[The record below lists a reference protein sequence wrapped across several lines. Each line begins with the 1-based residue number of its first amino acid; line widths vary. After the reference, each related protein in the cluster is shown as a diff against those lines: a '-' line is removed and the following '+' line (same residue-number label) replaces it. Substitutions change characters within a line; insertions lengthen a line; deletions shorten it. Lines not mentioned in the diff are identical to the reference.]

1 MTALHDA
8 IEYSALGWVKPELD
22 ETLRLVRVEIEGFA
36 DDPSDTSRMRVC
48 ADLLHQVQGT
58 LRMVELYAPAM
69 VAEEMEQLSVALQN
83 GQASD
88 RDGACSALMR
98 GVVLLPDYLE
108 RLQSGHKEISIVLL
122 PMLNEL
128 RAARGEA
135 GLSESVLFNPDLDRP
150 LPATLPKA
158 TPLSPA
164 ARAHE
169 VAPYL
174 VRLRDA
180 LQSWPEQGPPGDAEG
195 LHFAAE
201 ALLARTTDE
210 SQRRMLW
217 VASMVA
223 TALRDKAMTSSAGL
237 RQAFASVDRES
248 RGIFQQ
254 GGFDAPRADAALE
267 PTRQL
272 LYHVAHSDSV
282 HPALSKLRDVFALD
296 ALKPTESE
304 LDHARGSVAGRNRS
318 LLDTVSAA
326 IKEDLLRVKDELDLY
341 LRTGKSNPAELQ
353 PQAERLQNVSDTL
366 GMLGLGL
373 ARSLVLQQREA
384 MQEIVDGKRKADETA
399 LLEVAG
405 ALLYVDA
412 SLDDQVARLA
422 SGDSVDS
429 EDDLAGAEARKV
441 LDVLVREAI
450 ANFAL
455 ARQAFVAFVETAWSH
470 AELEPVPKLL
480 RDVSGALNILELPQ
494 PAQYL
499 DGVRLYTE
507 IELLERRRIPNGRQ
521 LDTFADALA
530 SVEYYLEAL
539 RESRANRDDI
549 LDIARNSLEALGYW
563 PLPAERP
570 AAAPVAVPAV
580 DMPAVEMRVVETPA
594 VEVPA
599 VEAPAVVEAAV
610 VEVPAVEPV
619 AIEAAAVEPAAAAP
633 AVVEAATIAPVAE
646 TPAPAAP
653 VEPKPFVPLF
663 LPPREPAAPTPVPAV
678 EPVAFAPPVET
689 APAADVVPPVEA
701 VEARSAVD
709 VLTDAEPAA
718 PAAPPAAAPTAAPVV
733 EPAVEPVAAG
743 FDATSDD
750 IDDEIREIFLE
761 EFEEEIGNLALL
773 LPAWKAD
780 PNNIELLQPVRRV
793 FHTLKGSGRLVGA
806 KTLGEFSWKIENM
819 LNKVRD
825 GHRPATPPVVAMVD
839 QAYSTLPQLHAALRG
854 EGGVTVDLRAMESF
868 AERIAGGE
876 EVMPVIAAI
885 ATAPAVV
892 DTAPVETPM
901 AEAAVV
907 APVVEPVVAEA
918 PAVVEEDGIPVSV
931 DAILLEI
938 LQAEV
943 GGHLTT
949 IHGWLARARS
959 APVAADEPLV
969 RAIHTMNGAFA
980 MAEVPSITDALT
992 PAEGYVHRL
1001 LASADLADAEG
1012 VDAIAELAE
1021 RVRATISALTVPGG
1035 RVPRCDALA
1044 ARFAA
1049 LRESLPDSRPVGG
1062 LVEEPLGFEDGAAA
1076 STVEQPVELTE
1087 LDLSAYGH
1095 FDATP
1100 DAPAAVR
1107 ETARSSDF
1115 GPLTLTEE
1123 DEAELARLLG
1133 QAEPVPVAAD
1143 VDAPQAPADAAL
1155 PTDPD
1160 DAERLL
1166 ALMESFEA
1174 ERLETERA
1182 EAARAEA
1189 ERLEAERA
1197 EAERAE
1203 AERLEAERAV
1213 AALREREQQDF
1224 IRIENE
1230 RLEAERLKAER
1241 LEAER
1246 LEAERLEAER
1256 LEAERLEAERL
1267 EAERL
1272 EAERLEAERLEAE
1285 RLEAERLEAERLEA
1299 ERLEAS
1305 VREQE
1310 LLDLIRI
1317 EDERLEAERQQAVQ
1331 REAEL
1336 LEAER
1341 LLAEGGEAEP
1351 AEHVELP
1358 AFADFEI
1365 PPVLA
1370 EAVPAELAPA
1380 ESAPVAET
1388 AAQASVVSVLLAH
1401 SAVVDP
1407 DDALEMGDLDADLVD
1422 IFVEEGRD
1430 LLDHSDQLLVRL
1442 RESPDEREVIAGLQR
1457 DLHTLKGGAR
1467 MAGIMAIGELGHAM
1481 ESLLEAAAEH
1491 RLQLG
1496 RQDIPLLE
1504 GGFDRLH
1511 TMVTRV
1517 GDRRAVAMPEALIA
1531 AFDTRALGHALETAP
1546 AAPHAEDAFDDGI
1559 EFEAAELETPVVEA
1573 PAVEEPVAEAPAL
1586 ESPAVEPLV
1595 VEDITLEAPAV
1606 EADAVEQPAIEEPA
1620 FEELT
1625 LETSAL
1631 ELVEFDASERASPV
1645 ADAPAGTVVDEI
1657 AFEDFVFDEEISL
1670 ETTPDAEPSVEQ
1682 PLVEQTLVEHTYVDG
1697 AFADFVLPVQEPVP
1711 GDGDAAFAPE
1721 AAVGDAVPPGLD
1733 LPAFELE
1740 DFEALI
1746 AGTPAPEAPAAEQP
1760 AVEESTVEEP
1770 AAVEQ
1775 VIDAHAAEASAAE
1788 EPVVEAP
1795 AVEESAVEEP
1805 AVDQPEAADASQ
1817 PVFTPPVFAP
1827 LPGLK
1832 PLSMPMDFSTGAD
1845 DDLGLRGTQEQ
1856 VRVRAELLDRL
1867 VNYAGEV
1874 AIYRSRLEQQLG
1886 AFRGATAEME
1896 QTNLRLRDQL
1906 RRLEIETEAQIIARY
1921 QREGE
1926 TRDATFD
1933 PLELDRFS
1941 NLQQLSR
1948 ALAETATDL
1957 SSLQGTLD
1965 DLTQGYE
1972 TLLLQQSRVSSELQ
1986 EGLMRTRMVPF
1997 DTVVPRLRRVLR
2009 QASTDSGKPAQLK
2022 LEGAQ
2027 GELDR
2032 NVLERMTAPL
2042 EHMLRNAV
2050 AHGLEKPG
2058 VRAQSGKPEE
2068 GVVTLSIRK
2077 EGSEV
2082 VLQISDDGRGL
2093 DRKAIRERGEARGLV
2108 RKDAPLSNTQL
2119 DALIFEPGFSTAEEV
2134 TRLAGRGVGM
2144 DVVASEVRQLG
2155 GTIDIQSELG
2165 KGTVFTLRLPQTLA
2179 VTQAAFV
2186 RIGETTFAVPIAS
2199 VRGVGRIPRE
2209 ALAKGDVSS
2218 YRYGNEEYVLHDLG
2232 SLIGHA
2238 PAKAEGQLQM
2248 PVLLTRSGD
2257 LHVAVTV
2264 DQIVGNREIVVK
2276 PIGPQVASIPGI
2288 FGATIMGDGSV
2299 VVILDVAP
2307 LVRRQASLLPD
2318 EQIEEAAPVESRAV
2332 PLVMVVDDSITM
2344 RKVTGRVLERNN
2356 FEVVTAK
2363 DGLDALERLAEVVP
2377 DLMLLDIEMP
2387 RMDGYELATAMKADP
2402 RLAKVPII
2410 MITSRTGDKHR
2421 QRAMDIGVDRYLGKP
2436 YQENELM
2443 RNVFGLLEAVRSD
2456 A

>member
-1 MTALHDA
+1 MTALRDA
-8 IEYSALGWVKPELD
+8 IEYSALGWIKPELD
-22 ETLRLVRVEIEGFA
+22 ETLRLVRVEVEGFA
-36 DDPSDTSRMRVC
+36 DEPADTSRMRVS

-69 VAEEMEQLSVALQN
+69 VAEEMEQLSVALRD
-83 GQASD
+83 GKVED
-88 RDGACSALMR
+88 RDAACSALMR

-128 RAARGEA
+128 RAARGEV

-150 LPATLPKA
+150 LPPTLPRA

-174 VRLRDA
+174 ARLRDA
-180 LQSWPEQGPPGDAEG
+180 LDAWPENGAPGDADG
-195 LHFAAE
+195 LQFAAE

-217 VASMVA
+217 VASLVA
-223 TALRDKAMTSSAGL
+223 GALRDRALPGNAGL

-248 RGIFQQ
+248 RGLFQQ
-254 GGFDAPRADAALE
+254 GGFGSPRADAALE

-272 LYHVAHSDSV
+272 LFHVAQSESD
-282 HPALSKLRDVFALD
+282 HPSLLKLRQVFELD

-341 LRTGKSNPAELQ
+341 LRTGKRDPAELR
-353 PQAERLQNVSDTL
+353 PQADRLQSVSDTL

-373 ARSLVLQQREA
+373 ARSLVEQQRDA
-384 MQEIVDGKRKADETA
+384 MQDIVDGKRQADETA

-422 SGDSVDS
+422 SGDGTDT
-429 EDDLAGAEARKV
+429 EEDLANAEARKV

-450 ANFAL
+450 GNFAA
-455 ARQAFVAFVETAWSH
+455 ARQAFVAFVETAWNH
-470 AELEPVPKLL
+470 AELEPVPQLL
-480 RDVSGALNILELPQ
+480 REVSGALNILELPL

-507 IELLERRRIPNGRQ
+507 YELLGRRRIPNGRQ

-539 RESRANRDDI
+539 REQRANRDDI
-549 LDIARNSLEALGYW
+549 LDITRNSLEALGYW

-570 AAAPVAVPAV
+570 VAPAAVATPEAAQPPAAAPLSIETLA
-580 DMPAVEMRVVETPA
+580 ETPVQA
-594 VEVPA
+594 TP
-599 VEAPAVVEAAV
+599 
-610 VEVPAVEPV
+610 
-619 AIEAAAVEPAAAAP
+619 VEPAAASIP
-633 AVVEAATIAPVAE
+633 
-646 TPAPAAP
+646 
-653 VEPKPFVPLF
+653 
-663 LPPREPAAPTPVPAV
+663 
-678 EPVAFAPPVET
+678 
-689 APAADVVPPVEA
+689 
-701 VEARSAVD
+701 
-709 VLTDAEPAA
+709 AEPAA
-718 PAAPPAAAPTAAPVV
+718 ADLPTEPAAAERAPLAFEPIEIEAVDLTPVDPAPVAPEPPAVDHAPVAPAPAESAEAAPPPAAPAPAPYVTLFVPPREAVAPPPAQTVAPPVAAPAPPPAPAPAVAAAPVD
-733 EPAVEPVAAG
+733 AG
-743 FDATSDD
+743 FDAASDD

-761 EFEEEIGNLALL
+761 EFEEEIGNLAQL

-806 KTLGEFSWKIENM
+806 RTLGEFSWKIENM

-825 GHRPATPPVVAMVD
+825 GLRPATPPVVAMVD
-839 QAYSTLPQLHAALRG
+839 QAYGALPQLHAALRG
-854 EGGVTVDLRAMESF
+854 DGPVTVDLRAMEAF

-876 EVMPVIAAI
+876 DVMPVLAA
-885 ATAPAVV
+885 AAPVAAAAAVSADAAPV
-892 DTAPVETPM
+892 GVAPVEPAAVDAAL
-901 AEAAVV
+901 AEAGV
-907 APVVEPVVAEA
+907 AIPAAEA
-918 PAVVEEDGIPVSV
+918 SGIAVSV
-931 DAILLEI
+931 DPVLFEI
-938 LQAEV
+938 LQTEV
-943 GGHLTT
+943 GGHLAR
-949 IHGWLARARS
+949 IDAWLARARS
-959 APVAADEPLV
+959 APTEADDPLL

-980 MAEVPSITDALT
+980 MTEVPAITDALT
-992 PAEGYVHRL
+992 PAEAYVRRQL
-1001 LASADLADAEG
+1001 SLGGPVPGEGVAAIGELADRVRDTVA
-1012 VDAIAELAE
+1012 AIA
-1021 RVRATISALTVPGG
+1021 VSGG
-1035 RVPRCDALA
+1035 RVAPCDALA
-1044 ARFAA
+1044 ERLAA
-1049 LRESLPDSRPVGG
+1049 LRDSLPEAGPVQVVD
-1062 LVEEPLGFEDGAAA
+1062 LHPEAPVAMPDA
-1076 STVEQPVELTE
+1076 PVELTE
-1087 LDLSAYGH
+1087 LDLSAYGR
-1095 FDATP
+1095 FDAVPPAAPPVDAPDPAPSDHDFEAELLSLLGAAAETP
-1100 DAPAAVR
+1100 AAPTPAEAPAA
-1107 ETARSSDF
+1107 
-1115 GPLTLTEE
+1115 P
-1123 DEAELARLLG
+1123 
-1133 QAEPVPVAAD
+1133 
-1143 VDAPQAPADAAL
+1143 APADAL
-1155 PTDPD
+1155 PSSQE
-1160 DAERLL
+1160 DAARLL
-1166 ALMESFEA
+1166 ALMESYEA
-1174 ERLETERA
+1174 ERLDAERA
-1182 EAARAEA
+1182 EAERAEA

-1203 AERLEAERAV
+1203 AERA
-1213 AALREREQQDF
+1213 
-1224 IRIENE
+1224 
-1230 RLEAERLKAER
+1230 EAERLAALRRVEHEDFLRFENQR

-1299 ERLEAS
+1299 ERAEAQRLEAERAEAAF
-1305 VREQE
+1305 REQE
-1310 LLDLIRI
+1310 LQDLIRI
-1317 EDERLEAERQQAVQ
+1317 EDERLEAERQEAVR

-1341 LLAEGGEAEP
+1341 LLAEGGETAPEV
-1351 AEHVELP
+1351 HVELP
-1358 AFADFEI
+1358 AFADFD
-1365 PPVLA
+1365 L
-1370 EAVPAELAPA
+1370 PA
-1380 ESAPVAET
+1380 ESEPEPEPMFADAAPVA
-1388 AAQASVVSVLLAH
+1388 AAAGAGSVVSLLLAN
-1401 SAVVDP
+1401 SAVSDP
-1407 DDALEMGDLDADLVD
+1407 DEALDMSDLDADLID

-1442 RESPDEREVIAGLQR
+1442 RETPEDREVIAGLQR

-1467 MAGIMAIGELGHAM
+1467 MAGVMPIGELGHAM

-1491 RLQLG
+1491 RLSLG

-1504 GGFDRLH
+1504 TGFDRLH

-1517 GDRRAVAMPEALIA
+1517 GDRRAVAIPEALVA
-1531 AFDTRALGHALETAP
+1531 AFDTRALGQALELPAAASPPSIPPVEAP
-1546 AAPHAEDAFDDGI
+1546 AFADFAAADAATPA
-1559 EFEAAELETPVVEA
+1559 EAAEEPAAFADFEIEEIALDAASLDATPVEAEAAVEAPSAETPAFAPVLDTAFVDASALAPADDVAAAAATPAGQAPVDDAAFDATALDQATLDQVVEA
-1573 PAVEEPVAEAPAL
+1573 PA
-1586 ESPAVEPLV
+1586 
-1595 VEDITLEAPAV
+1595 
-1606 EADAVEQPAIEEPA
+1606 
-1620 FEELT
+1620 
-1625 LETSAL
+1625 
-1631 ELVEFDASERASPV
+1631 
-1645 ADAPAGTVVDEI
+1645 
-1657 AFEDFVFDEEISL
+1657 
-1670 ETTPDAEPSVEQ
+1670 
-1682 PLVEQTLVEHTYVDG
+1682 
-1697 AFADFVLPVQEPVP
+1697 
-1711 GDGDAAFAPE
+1711 
-1721 AAVGDAVPPGLD
+1721 
-1733 LPAFELE
+1733 
-1740 DFEALI
+1740 
-1746 AGTPAPEAPAAEQP
+1746 AAE
-1760 AVEESTVEEP
+1760 
-1770 AAVEQ
+1770 
-1775 VIDAHAAEASAAE
+1775 
-1788 EPVVEAP
+1788 
-1795 AVEESAVEEP
+1795 
-1805 AVDQPEAADASQ
+1805 
-1817 PVFTPPVFAP
+1817 FAP
-1827 LPGLK
+1827 LPGMR
-1832 PLSMPMDFSTGAD
+1832 PLSAPMAFGVAEDEDAS
-1845 DDLGLRGTQEQ
+1845 LRGNQEQ

-1886 AFRGATAEME
+1886 AFRGATSEME
-1896 QTNLRLRDQL
+1896 QTTARLRDQL

-1926 TRDATFD
+1926 QVDAGFD

-1941 NLQQLSR
+1941 TVQQLSR
-1948 ALAETATDL
+1948 ALSETAADL
-1957 SSLQGTLD
+1957 GSLHTTLD
-1965 DLTQGYE
+1965 DLTQQYE

-2009 QASTDSGKPAQLK
+2009 QAAADTGRQVQLK
-2022 LEGAQ
+2022 VEGAQ

-2042 EHMLRNAV
+2042 EHMLRNSV
-2050 AHGLEKPG
+2050 AHGMESAEQR
-2058 VRAQSGKPEE
+2058 RAAGKAPE
-2068 GVVTLSIRK
+2068 GTVTIAVRK

-2082 VLQISDDGRGL
+2082 VLQVSDDGRGL
-2093 DRKAIRERGEARGLV
+2093 DRAAIRERGEARGLV
-2108 RKDAPLSNTQL
+2108 RPGMALSNAQL
-2119 DALIFEPGFSTAEEV
+2119 DALIFEPGFSTAEAV

-2144 DVVASEVRQLG
+2144 DVVSSEVRQLG
-2155 GTIDIQSELG
+2155 GTIDIQSDPG
-2165 KGTVFTLRLPQTLA
+2165 KGTAFLLRLPQTLA

-2209 ALAKGDVSS
+2209 ELAKGAAT

-2232 SLIGHA
+2232 KLIGHA
-2238 PAKAEGQLQM
+2238 PARAEGQLQM
-2248 PVLLTRSGD
+2248 PLLLTRSGD

-2307 LVRRQASLLPD
+2307 LVRRLAVQPEIVEDVPAA
-2318 EQIEEAAPVESRAV
+2318 EQRAV

-2344 RKVTGRVLERNN
+2344 RKVTGRVLERHN
-2356 FEVVTAK
+2356 FEVLTAK
-2363 DGLDALERLAEVVP
+2363 DGLDALERMIDVVP

-2421 QRAMDIGVDRYLGKP
+2421 QRAMDIGVNRYLGKP

-2443 RNVFGLLEAVRSD
+2443 RNVFSLLEPVRSD